1 MTLKRDMAATASVI
15 LCAVFLAACAPA
27 ATSQMSVVIE
37 KTEQV
42 QTEPAAVRVSF
53 IVNFRSSHALGRA
66 QALQNAGRFD
76 EAAQLV
82 AATLRDDTALR
93 GLCFER
99 FTLGGAEL
107 VLKVCAPSSLEE
119 SFETQRRWLE
129 QLDGTPGV
137 DYVERNLVAQ
147 HEDAPGT
154 SPS

>member
-1 MTLKRDMAATASVI
+1 MTDDRVFYPRVETA
-15 LCAVFLAACAPA
+15 FWRTRMDE
-27 ATSQMSVVIE
+27 ATSDFL
-37 KTEQV
+37 T
-42 QTEPAAVRVSF
+42 
-53 IVNFRSSHALGRA
+53 
-66 QALQNAGRFD
+66 AGKR
-76 EAAQLV
+76 
-82 AATLRDDTALR
+82 RDL
-93 GLCFER
+93 FVER

-147 HEDAPGT
+147 HEDAPGP

>member
-1 MTLKRDMAATASVI
+1 MPVAIK
-15 LCAVFLAACAPA
+15 
-27 ATSQMSVVIE
+27 E
-37 KTEQV
+37 TEQV
-42 QTEPAAVRVSF
+42 QAEAAAVRVSF
-53 IVNFRSSHALGRA
+53 IVNFRSSHDLGRA
-66 QALQNAGRFD
+66 QGLQNAGRFD

-82 AATLRDDTALR
+82 AATLRDDAALS

-107 VLKVCAPSSLEE
+107 VLNVCAPSSLEE

-129 QLDGTPGV
+129 QLEGTPGV

-147 HEDAPGT
+147 HEDAPRA